1 MIHYNHF
8 IMAES
13 LDEAYEL
20 NRKKSAV
27 ICGGFCWLR
36 LQNRTVQT
44 MIDLSGLGLDQIEE
58 TEEGFEIRI
67 HGLPEKA
74 GNSQGISDV
83 DKRGGS

>member
-44 MIDLSGLGLDQIEE
+44 MIDLSGLG
-58 TEEGFEIRI
+58 R
-67 HGLPEKA
+67 
-74 GNSQGISDV
+74 
-83 DKRGGS
+83 

>member
-27 ICGGFCWLR
+27 ICGGFCWL
-36 LQNRTVQT
+36 T
-44 MIDLSGLGLDQIEE
+44 SEP
-58 TEEGFEIRI
+58 
-67 HGLPEKA
+67 H
-74 GNSQGISDV
+74 SSD
-83 DKRGGS
+83 DD

>member
-8 IMAES
+8 VMAES

-44 MIDLSGLGLDQIEE
+44 LIDLSSLGLDQIGEMC
-58 TEEGFEIRI
+58 IRDSGTPAQTGYF
-67 HGLPEKA
+67 HFFCYL
-74 GNSQGISDV
+74 
-83 DKRGGS
+83 